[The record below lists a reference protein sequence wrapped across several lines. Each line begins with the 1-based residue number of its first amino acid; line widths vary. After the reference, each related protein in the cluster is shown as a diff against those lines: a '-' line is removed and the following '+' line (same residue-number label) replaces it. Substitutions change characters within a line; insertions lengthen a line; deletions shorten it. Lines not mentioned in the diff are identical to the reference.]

1 MLLELDNLAI
11 VWATPGTKFSLPFP
25 IITSESVGIELSLPI
40 IRPLVWLFLLIV
52 VVPAQSLFELVN
64 LLNDEIGL
72 SDEDIELLKKKYNRI
87 SISTLSQLKRLGL
100 DKEKR
105 LCTNYLKVFERFDE
119 KKNEKL
125 NEILGL
131 IEK

>member
-1 MLLELDNLAI
+1 MD
-11 VWATPGTKFSLPFP
+11 
-25 IITSESVGIELSLPI
+25 
-40 IRPLVWLFLLIV
+40 
-52 VVPAQSLFELVN
+52 
-64 LLNDEIGL
+64 
-72 SDEDIELLKKKYNRI
+72 LLKQKYNRI
-87 SISTLSQLKRLGL
+87 NISTLSQLKRLGL

>member
-1 MLLELDNLAI
+1 MLMLMLM
-11 VWATPGTKFSLPFP
+11 
-25 IITSESVGIELSLPI
+25 
-40 IRPLVWLFLLIV
+40 PLVGSTESSQYSLLKDYV
-52 VVPAQSLFELVN
+52 QYSSSVDAYSKMCVKNFKSDSVESELFELVD
-64 LLNDEIGL
+64 LLSYEIGL
-72 SDEDIELLKKKYNRI
+72 SDKDIQLLKNKYNRI

-105 LCTNYLKVFERFDE
+105 LCVNYLKVFERFDE

>member
-1 MLLELDNLAI
+1 MTRIYYILLLMLMPIVGSAESSQYPLFRDYVQYSSSVDAYSKMCVKNFESDPAELE
-11 VWATPGTKFSLPFP
+11 
-25 IITSESVGIELSLPI
+25 
-40 IRPLVWLFLLIV
+40 
-52 VVPAQSLFELVN
+52 LFELVN

-72 SDEDIELLKKKYNRI
+72 SDEEIELLKKKYNRI
-87 SISTLSQLKRLGL
+87 SISTFSQLKRLGL

-125 NEILGL
+125 DEILEL

>member
-1 MLLELDNLAI
+1 ML
-11 VWATPGTKFSLPFP
+11 TPLIGSAESPQYSLFRDY
-25 IITSESVGIELSLPI
+25 IQYSSSVDAYSKMCVKNFKSDSAESE
-40 IRPLVWLFLLIV
+40 
-52 VVPAQSLFELVN
+52 LFELVD
-64 LLNDEIGL
+64 LLNYEIGL
-72 SDEDIELLKKKYNRI
+72 SDKDMDLLKQKYNRI
-87 SISTLSQLKRLGL
+87 NISTLSQLKRLGL

>member
-1 MLLELDNLAI
+1 MLMLMPLAGS
-11 VWATPGTKFSLPFP
+11 AESLQYSLFKDYVQYSSSVDAYSKMCVKNFESDPVQ
-25 IITSESVGIELSLPI
+25 SE
-40 IRPLVWLFLLIV
+40 
-52 VVPAQSLFELVN
+52 LFELVN
-64 LLNDEIGL
+64 LLNYEIGL
-72 SDEDIELLKKKYNRI
+72 SNEDIELLKKKYNRI

-105 LCTNYLKVFERFDE
+105 LCENYLKVFERFDD

-125 NEILGL
+125 NEILEL

>member
-1 MLLELDNLAI
+1 MLMLMPLAGS
-11 VWATPGTKFSLPFP
+11 AESSQYSLFKDYVQYSSSVDAYSKMCVKNFESDSVQ
-25 IITSESVGIELSLPI
+25 SE
-40 IRPLVWLFLLIV
+40 
-52 VVPAQSLFELVN
+52 LFELVN
-64 LLNDEIGL
+64 LLNHEIGL
-72 SDEDIELLKKKYNRI
+72 SNEDIELLKNKYNRI

-105 LCTNYLKVFERFDE
+105 LCENYLKVFERFDD

-125 NEILGL
+125 NEILEL

>member
-1 MLLELDNLAI
+1 MLMPIVGSAESSQYPLFRDYVQYSSSVDAYSKMCVKNFESDPAELE
-11 VWATPGTKFSLPFP
+11 
-25 IITSESVGIELSLPI
+25 
-40 IRPLVWLFLLIV
+40 
-52 VVPAQSLFELVN
+52 LFELVN

-72 SDEDIELLKKKYNRI
+72 SDEEIELLKKKYNRI
-87 SISTLSQLKRLGL
+87 SISTFSQLKRLGL

-125 NEILGL
+125 DEILQL

>member
-1 MLLELDNLAI
+1 MTRIYYILLLMLMPIVGSAESSQYPLFRDYVQYSSSVDAYSKMCVKNFESDPAELE
-11 VWATPGTKFSLPFP
+11 
-25 IITSESVGIELSLPI
+25 
-40 IRPLVWLFLLIV
+40 
-52 VVPAQSLFELVN
+52 LFELVN

-72 SDEDIELLKKKYNRI
+72 SDEEIELLKKKYNRI

-125 NEILGL
+125 DEILEL

>member
-1 MLLELDNLAI
+1 MIRICCALLLML
-11 VWATPGTKFSLPFP
+11 TPLIGSAESPQYSLFRDY
-25 IITSESVGIELSLPI
+25 IQYSSSVDAYSKMCVKNFKSDSAESE
-40 IRPLVWLFLLIV
+40 
-52 VVPAQSLFELVN
+52 LFELVD
-64 LLNDEIGL
+64 LLNYEIGL
-72 SDEDIELLKKKYNRI
+72 SDKDMDLLKQKYNRI
-87 SISTLSQLKRLGL
+87 NISTLSQLKRLGL

>member
-1 MLLELDNLAI
+1 MPIVGSTESSQYPLFRDYVQYSSSVDAYSKMCVKNFESGSAELE
-11 VWATPGTKFSLPFP
+11 
-25 IITSESVGIELSLPI
+25 
-40 IRPLVWLFLLIV
+40 
-52 VVPAQSLFELVN
+52 LFELVN

-125 NEILGL
+125 DEILEL

>member
-1 MLLELDNLAI
+1 MTRIYYILLLMLMPIVGSAESSQYPLFRDYVQYSSSVDAYSKMCVKNFESDPAELE
-11 VWATPGTKFSLPFP
+11 
-25 IITSESVGIELSLPI
+25 
-40 IRPLVWLFLLIV
+40 
-52 VVPAQSLFELVN
+52 LFELVN

-72 SDEDIELLKKKYNRI
+72 SDEEIELLKKKYNRI
-87 SISTLSQLKRLGL
+87 SISTFSQLKRLGL

-125 NEILGL
+125 DEIVEL
-131 IEK
+131 IKK